1 MAELLYQG
9 HGSFRIQTEAG
20 TVIFVDP
27 YVGEG
32 YDLPADLVLV
42 SHEHHDHNRVELVT
56 QKPGGKVYRAADCL
70 KNGEYR
76 AWTEFGVTIRS
87 VAAYNQNHPKAEC
100 VGFLL
105 TVDGKTLYM
114 AGDTSRTEEM
124 ETELAGE
131 HIDYAFLPIDG
142 IYNMDA
148 AEASECAAVIGAVH
162 SIPVHMK
169 PGALFDQ
176 ETAERFQA
184 DGRLIVKPGE
194 TLNW

>member
-9 HGSFRIQTEAG
+9 HGSFRIRTEAG

-56 QKPGGKVYRAADCL
+56 LKPGGKVYRAADCL
-70 KNGEYR
+70 KSGEYR
-76 AWTEFGVTIRS
+76 AWTEFGVAIRS

-124 ETELAGE
+124 GTELAGE

-148 AEASECAAVIGAVH
+148 AEASECAAVISAVH